1 MSNTELAILGGGI
14 IGLLFGMV
22 GQRSGFCLMRGLEH
36 AWVQNDGRKLRAFAT
51 AMAVALLLTQVLN
64 AVTDL
69 DLTGALYLQPTMSW
83 LLVPVGGVMFGLG
96 MVLANG
102 CGARALVLLG
112 QGNLRSL
119 VVLLVLGLTAY
130 MTLSGVLAPLRLWLE
145 GLTTIRLPAR
155 SLPLWFSQVGVS
167 VSIATAVMTLLLAGG
182 LVLWAF
188 QSRTFRQAKTE
199 LASGVIIGVLVAA
212 GWWVT
217 GVLAADIFTPVRLA
231 SLTFVAPI
239 GDSVQY
245 LMISTGMN
253 ANFGISVVGGMIAGS
268 LFMALITGTFQWES
282 YSSPQHM
289 RRSVSGAVLMG
300 CGGVLALGCSIGQG
314 LTGFSTLALT
324 SFVAIGAIVFG
335 AWLGLK
341 GPLRSYVRS

>member
-36 AWVQNDGRKLRAFAT
+36 AWVQKDGRKLRAFAT
-51 AMAVALLLTQVLN
+51 AMAVALLLTQML
-64 AVTDL
+64 AAITDL
-69 DLTGALYLQPTMSW
+69 NLSGALYLQPTMSW
-83 LLVPVGGVMFGLG
+83 LLVPLGGVMFGLG

-130 MTLSGVLAPLRLWLE
+130 MTLSGVLAPVRLWLE
-145 GLTTIRLPAR
+145 GVTTIRLPAR
-155 SLPLWFSQVGVS
+155 SVPAWLAQAGL
-167 VSIATAVMTLLLAGG
+167 SIELATAAITLLFAGA
-182 LVLWAF
+182 LLFWAL
-188 QSRTFRQAKTE
+188 QNRAFRQAR
-199 LASGVIIGVLVAA
+199 LDLMAGVVVGGLVAA

-217 GVLAADIFTPVRLA
+217 GVLAADFFTPVRLA

-245 LMISTGMN
+245 LMIATGMN
-253 ANFGISVVGGMIAGS
+253 ATFGIAVVGGVVTGS
-268 LFMALITGTFQWES
+268 LLMALVTGKFQWES

-300 CGGVLALGCSIGQG
+300 SGGALALGCSIGQG

-324 SFVAIGAIVFG
+324 SFVAIAGIVLG
-335 AWLGLK
+335 AWSGLK
-341 GPLRSYVRS
+341 GPLRA